1 MTCSVIK
8 EEKKEI
14 DRFIQ
19 LNPEIKRKGIDS
31 NPEILKAI
39 LSEDRVYQMR

>member
-1 MTCSVIK
+1 MHVIK
-8 EEKKEI
+8 EEKREI
-14 DRFIQ
+14 NRFIIQ
-19 LNPEIKRKGIDS
+19 KFKRKGIDS